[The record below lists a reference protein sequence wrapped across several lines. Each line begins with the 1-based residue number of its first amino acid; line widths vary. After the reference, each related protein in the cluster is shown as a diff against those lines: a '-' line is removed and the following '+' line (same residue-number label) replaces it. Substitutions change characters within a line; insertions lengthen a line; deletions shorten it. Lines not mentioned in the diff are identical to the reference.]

1 MIIWYEKGWIYHETR
16 GAMAAAPSAAEGAP
30 ACPRVPQVARKLPQV
45 KKEAKGL
52 GGRPVGVPSYNR
64 VEQVAMV
71 AASLE
76 ASEAKQAQSNVDLC
90 AVAAEKYP
98 AQLDIMIE
106 KYGWPV
112 ESTRQGGLWTAEKS
126 KEVRGQ
132 PQIVWN
138 RYNGEIK
145 KFCMNTIQSIY
156 VNFLVSVNSA
166 NGKDLPSGTTKDD
179 AKKHVRQKL
188 WEKEKMNKRQK
199 TVDLDPPLPADGSGE
214 DAAGSQASSP
224 PGTESQSSQ
233 EPDIPPMPESYQG
246 GPFCLAWEHFGP
258 LGLGGEDSGDETGC
272 AAFAMDSA
280 SAPAGPSRAEQR
292 ENAAGYA
299 SDASSESTHT
309 PRGRGQ
315 AGAASRFGSLQQ
327 RENEINAYRST
338 LDGRR
343 DAINEAKMLLDLAE
357 TNEEKAEALQK
368 LRALLKTPV
377 PTLAKE

>member
-1 MIIWYEKGWIYHETR
+1 
-16 GAMAAAPSAAEGAP
+16 MATAPSAAEGAP
-30 ACPRVPQVARKLPQV
+30 ACPRPPPVARKLPQT
-45 KKEAKGL
+45 KKESKGL

-112 ESTRQGGLWTAEKS
+112 ESTRQGGLWTAERS

-188 WEKEKMNKRQK
+188 WEKEKMSKRQK
-199 TVDLDPPLPADGSGE
+199 TVDLDPPPTADGDAE
-214 DAAGSQASSP
+214 QAAGSQASP
-224 PGTESQSSQ
+224 PGTESQSPQ
-233 EPDIPPMPESYQG
+233 EAEIPPMPESYTG
-246 GPFCLAWEHFGP
+246 GPFCLSWEHFGP
-258 LGLGGEDSGDETGC
+258 LGLGGEDAGDDTGC

-292 ENAAGYA
+292 ENAAGYS
-299 SDASSESTHT
+299 SDASSEAHQT

-315 AGAASRFGSLQQ
+315 AGAASSFGSLQR

-343 DAINEAKMLLDLAE
+343 DAINEAKMLLDLAM
-357 TNEEKAEALQK
+357 TDEEKSEALQK
-368 LRALLKTPV
+368 LRGLLKTPV
-377 PTLAKE
+377 PTLGKE